1 MSDLSSPT
9 GQKNLCKTFSTFF
22 GGVWVRDVPTSRTLH
37 SRLPPL
43 FLDFLSLIISV
54 STPLGGE
61 GGFRDVPT
69 SRTLHSRIPPL
80 FLDFLSPISSVS
92 TPFGRRGGVQGCPNL
107 PYFAFPASASFSWLP
122 QSFSPISLS
131 RADVFPVVASLRRK
145 RSDRKYVCASLA
157 FAGYSPITPLALFRL
172 RNI

>member
-1 MSDLSSPT
+1 MQPTSTWSLKDSNLIETHVTLSKITMSDLSSPT

-22 GGVWVRDVPTSRTLH
+22 GGVWVRNVPTSRTLH

-43 FLDFLSLIISV
+43 FLDFLSLISSV

-92 TPFGRRGGVQGCPNL
+92 TPFGRGGGVQGCPNL
-107 PYFAFPASASFSWLP
+107 PYFAFPASASFSWPP

-131 RADVFPVVASLRRK
+131 RADVFPVVAIGNMSALR
-145 RSDRKYVCASLA
+145 
-157 FAGYSPITPLALFRL
+157 
-172 RNI
+172 